1 MVKSNQNCKIRG
13 GKEAMR
19 VKQIVNVDGFYKAL
33 AKCKGRVELITDD
46 RDVLNLASTLTQ
58 FIGLTTVFSNPNIE
72 AYEIVCYDP
81 DDFQYIKEFLVP
93 AEK

>member
-1 MVKSNQNCKIRG
+1 MSGKSGI
-13 GKEAMR
+13 
-19 VKQIVNVDGFYKAL
+19 DH
-33 AKCKGRVELITDD
+33 GRSGCAE
-46 RDVLNLASTLTQ
+46 

-72 AYEIVCYDP
+72 AYEIVCYNP